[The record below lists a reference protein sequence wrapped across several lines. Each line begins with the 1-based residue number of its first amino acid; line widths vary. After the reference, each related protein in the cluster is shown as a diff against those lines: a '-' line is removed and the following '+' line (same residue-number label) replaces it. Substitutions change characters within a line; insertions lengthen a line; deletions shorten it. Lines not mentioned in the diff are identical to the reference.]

1 MQASSSGVRECR
13 QDDGGMTVTESNAG
27 VVAGV
32 ESATRTLAR
41 FTAELSYDAVPS
53 DVVEAAKTL
62 LLDCLGCTLYAA
74 TLSWSRL
81 AQDYVESEGAR
92 PVASVWGTALQTS
105 PSLAALANGT
115 AGHGFEI
122 DDVDHRSG
130 LHVGSVTAPVV
141 LALAEAEGGWTGTE
155 LLAAFVAGCEVGLR
169 VGIAIQP
176 GHFMRGYHPQGTI
189 GPIAAAAAAARSLRL
204 DAERTGH
211 AFGIAASMA
220 AGLMGAQQ
228 GGMVK
233 RLHAGRSGQSG
244 VVAAQLAQR
253 GFTGTDDVFDIEFGG
268 YCSTLEGVPGATERL
283 RSRIGE
289 LGTEWLTPNV
299 GYKLHASCA
308 ANHSTLDVVRNLRTE
323 HGLGADDVA
332 SVKVVTSHHTFVHCG
347 WPYVP
352 GDVVNAQMSLRYG
365 VAAMLTDG
373 NAFVDQYTAERVG
386 DPALVELAGRVDVEH
401 DERVDALGSDKRHTV
416 TVSIATTDGHTLEG
430 GAGHR
435 RGSQFEPVAREEIV
449 EKFRLLTK
457 PLEGIDGE
465 ALLTCVLG
473 LEELTDTEEL
483 ARLLRPE
490 EA

>member
-1 MQASSSGVRECR
+1 
-13 QDDGGMTVTESNAG
+13 MTVTESNAG

-81 AQDYVESEGAR
+81 AQDYAESEGAR

-220 AGLMGAQQ
+220 AGLMGQQ

-233 RLHAGRSGQSG
+233 RLHAGRSGQGG
-244 VVAAQLAQR
+244 VVAAQLAQH

-386 DPALVELAGRVDVEH
+386 DPALSSSRDGSTSSPTRESTAR
-401 DERVDALGSDKRHTV
+401 LGQAPQVR
-416 TVSIATTDGHTLEG
+416 VSIATTDGHTLEG

-449 EKFRLLTK
+449 EKFRLLTSRSR
-457 PLEGIDGE
+457 ES
-465 ALLTCVLG
+465 TVRHC
-473 LEELTDTEEL
+473 
-483 ARLLRPE
+483 
-490 EA
+490 

>member
-1 MQASSSGVRECR
+1 
-13 QDDGGMTVTESNAG
+13 MTTTAHNAA
-27 VVAGV
+27 VLTGV
-32 ESATRTLAR
+32 EPATRTLAR
-41 FTAELSYDAVPS
+41 FAAELQYDAIPA
-53 DVVEAAKTL
+53 DVMEAAKTL
-62 LLDCLGCTLYAA
+62 ILDCLGCTLYAA
-74 TLSWSRL
+74 RLPWSRL

-92 PVASVWGTALQTS
+92 PVASVWGTPLRTS

-130 LHVGSVTAPVV
+130 LHVGSVTVPVV
-141 LALAEAEGGWTGTE
+141 LGLAEAEGSWTGRDFLTA
-155 LLAAFVAGCEVGLR
+155 LVAGCEVGLR

-189 GPIAAAAAAARSLRL
+189 GPIAAAASAARALHL
-204 DAERTGH
+204 DPDRTGH
-211 AFGIAASMA
+211 AFGIAGSMA

-244 VVAAQLAQR
+244 IVAAQLAQR

-289 LGTEWLTPNV
+289 VGTEWLTPNV

-308 ANHSTLDVVRNLRTE
+308 ANHSTLDVVSDLRTRHDLRAE
-323 HGLGADDVA
+323 DVV
-332 SVKVVTSHHTFVHCG
+332 SVKVTTSNHTFVHCG

-365 VAAMLTDG
+365 VAAMLSTG
-373 NAFVDQYTAERVG
+373 SAFVREYTDARVA
-386 DPALVELAGRVDVEH
+386 DPQLVELAARVDVEP
-401 DERVDALGSDKRHTV
+401 DEAIDALGSDKRHTV
-416 TVSIATTDGHTLEG
+416 AVKIATRDGRVVEG
-430 GAGHR
+430 GADHR
-435 RGSQFEPVAREEIV
+435 RGSQFEPVGRAEIA
-449 EKFRLLTK
+449 EKFLLLTE
-457 PLEGIDGE
+457 PLEGIDGG
-465 ALLTCVLG
+465 ALLARVLG
-473 LEELTDTEEL
+473 LEELNDIEEL
-483 ARLLRPE
+483 ARLLRTGE
-490 EA
+490 V